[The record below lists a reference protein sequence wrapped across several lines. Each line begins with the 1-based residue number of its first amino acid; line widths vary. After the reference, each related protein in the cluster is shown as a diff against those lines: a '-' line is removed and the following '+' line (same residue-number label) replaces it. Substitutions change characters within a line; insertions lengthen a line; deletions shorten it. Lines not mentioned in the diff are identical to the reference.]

1 MPIVSLGTAHPD
13 RRATVLSALIP
24 GLGQIVQGRTQSGL
38 IAFAT
43 CLTLT
48 FLALSIGHSA
58 GRGAEFLAILLFVV
72 PCWVF
77 QTYDAYLANDPTPA
91 TLRRTLEVVR
101 KRGHDIRYLGALFLM
116 SAVMDLYIIMVQPQ
130 YALAVF
136 CTKPEGWLGL
146 LFKAQSPTIHT
157 GIGYGF
163 LLRRRW
169 ALFLYLLYAGFGLIN
184 ALVNLG
190 CFGYGRVR
198 TVFLISLL
206 AFTAYVLRRRHA
218 FQS

>member
-1 MPIVSLGTAHPD
+1 MPTVSLESAHHD
-13 RRATVLSALIP
+13 RRAATLSALVP
-24 GLGQIVQGRTQSGL
+24 GWGQMIQGRTQSSL

-43 CLTLT
+43 CLA
-48 FLALSIGHSA
+48 LAVLAVSIGHVA
-58 GRGAEFLAILLFVV
+58 GPGAEVFAILLFVV

-77 QTYDAYLANDPTPA
+77 QSYDAFLANEPAPA
-91 TLRRTLEVVR
+91 TLRRTADLVR
-101 KRGHDIRYLGALFLM
+101 QRGHDIRYLGALFLM
-116 SAVMDLYIIMVQPQ
+116 SAIMDLYIIAAQPQ

-146 LFKAQSPTIHT
+146 LFKAQSPAIHI

-163 LLRRRW
+163 LRRRRW
-169 ALFLYLLYAGFGLIN
+169 GLLLYLLYAGFGLIN

-206 AFTAYVLRRRHA
+206 AFTAYVVLRRRA
-218 FQS
+218 FR

>member
-1 MPIVSLGTAHPD
+1 MPTVSLGTAHPD
-13 RRATVLSALIP
+13 RRAAALSALVP
-24 GLGQIVQGRTQSGL
+24 GVGQVVQGRTRSGL

-48 FLALSIGHSA
+48 LLAMSIGRSA
-58 GRGAEFLAILLFVV
+58 GPGAEFLAILLFVV

-77 QTYDAYLANDPTPA
+77 QSYDAYLANEPAPA
-91 TLRRTLEVVR
+91 TLRRTADIVR
-101 KRGHDIRYLGALFLM
+101 HRGHDIRYLGALFLM
-116 SAVMDLYIIMVQPQ
+116 SAIMDLYIIVAQPQ
-130 YALAVF
+130 YVLAVF

-146 LFKAQSPTIHT
+146 LFKAQSPTIHI

-169 ALFLYLLYAGFGLIN
+169 GLLLYLLYAGFGLIN

-206 AFTAYVLRRRHA
+206 AFTAYVLLRRRA
-218 FQS
+218 FQ